1 MTMSTKIDST
11 IHLLTEKLT
20 EAAVK
25 HGAEIIGKWEAD
37 LENAEWRGAKTIHTD
52 LTKLRHHL
60 EGDTRDGV
68 AIGELLIKLGE
79 STDLAATHSE
89 GDGGKIESLGQALIS
104 AGKGLGAD
112 AK

>member
-1 MTMSTKIDST
+1 MSTKIDST
-11 IHLLTEKLT
+11 IHLLTQKLT

-25 HGAEIIGKWEAD
+25 HGAEMIGKWEAD
-37 LENAEWRGAKTIHTD
+37 LEKAEWRGAKTIHAD

-60 EGDTRDGV
+60 EGNTRDGV

-79 STDLAATHSE
+79 STERAAAHAESD
-89 GDGGKIESLGQALIS
+89 GDKLESLGQALIS

-112 AK
+112 VK